1 MIWEVIV
8 LNSVIK
14 EEIREGIKH
23 GIPITLGYFPVSF
36 TFGLIAASS
45 GLNPLLAFII
55 SLTNFTS
62 AGQFAGMN
70 IILAGGSYIEMG
82 MTMFVINLRYML
94 MSLSLSQKL
103 ENFSLMDRFI
113 TSFGITDEIFAVSS
127 IEKSSISSKYLKGLI
142 ILPYLSWGLGTLL
155 GAYVS
160 GVLPDDLKAAMG
172 IALYGMFL
180 AIIVPV
186 AKKSMPVLAV
196 VIIAVVASSAFYYI
210 DMFSKIPTG
219 WAIIIST
226 VLASALGA
234 ALFPEEESKE
244 E

>member
-1 MIWEVIV
+1 MVKSE
-8 LNSVIK
+8 IK
-14 EEIREGIKH
+14 EAIKN

-45 GLNPLLAFII
+45 GLNPLLGFLI

-70 IILAGGSYIEMG
+70 IMLDGGSYIEMVV
-82 MTMFVINLRYML
+82 TMFVINLRYML

-103 ENFSLMDRFI
+103 ENFSLLDRFI
-113 TSFGITDEIFAVSS
+113 TAFGITDEIFAVSS
-127 IEKSSISSKYLKGLI
+127 IEKESISSRYLKGLI
-142 ILPYLSWGLGTLL
+142 ILPYFSWGLGTLL
-155 GAYVS
+155 GGYVS
-160 GVLPDDLKAAMG
+160 GILPDDLKSAMG

-186 AKKSMPVLAV
+186 SKKSRSVLV
-196 VIIAVVASSAFYYI
+196 VVLIAVLISSLFYYLNI
-210 DMFSKIPTG
+210 FSGIPTG

-226 VLASALGA
+226 VSASALGA
-234 ALFPEEESKE
+234 LIFPEGELHE
-244 E
+244 